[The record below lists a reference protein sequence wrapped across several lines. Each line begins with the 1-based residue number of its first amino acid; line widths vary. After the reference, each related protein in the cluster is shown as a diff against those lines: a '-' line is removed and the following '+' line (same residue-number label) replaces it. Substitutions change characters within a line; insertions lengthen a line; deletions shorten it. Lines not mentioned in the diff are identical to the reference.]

1 MLFKKVSEIDREQL
15 PRTNGVYLFRLND
28 SASLYGFENTNYCRI
43 VYVGRAIN
51 SNTLYSRFG
60 KHIESSS
67 KQTSSSGSTFRR
79 SLGAVL
85 KNELKL
91 IAYPRRLINKK
102 SEINNYNFILPGKDF
117 TNENILTDWMK
128 ENLEYCFIESD
139 NAEEFEK
146 DLEKTI
152 KPTLNDTKHNPLQS
166 KLFGRDESLRKICRK
181 EAEKFLEGT

>member
-28 SASLYGFENTNYCRI
+28 NASLNGFENTNYCRI

-85 KNELKL
+85 KNELKFNL
-91 IAYPRRLINKK
+91 KYRAQKEKYANLNNK
-102 SEINNYNFILPGKDF
+102 SISLYYLDDFLPTMF
-117 TNENILTDWMK
+117 
-128 ENLEYCFIESD
+128 
-139 NAEEFEK
+139 
-146 DLEKTI
+146 
-152 KPTLNDTKHNPLQS
+152 QS
-166 KLFGRDESLRKICRK
+166 YLFFSSCWSR
-181 EAEKFLEGT
+181 